1 MKLPRAILPDDHILV
16 TESVRKLLE
25 PHCEIVGTV
34 TDGHALLKAAEALK
48 PELIVLDI
56 EMPYMNGLE
65 AGRQLREMMP
75 AIKLIFVTMNE
86 DPDLAVEAM
95 RLKASGFL
103 LKTSAASELSPAIQ
117 AALQGKTYV
126 TPGIARRM
134 QEIYVRDPE
143 GTKQYQSL
151 TRREQQVLR
160 LLAKGKTMQEAA
172 AVLNVSART
181 VAFHKYRMMKKLGL
195 ERSAALIEFA
205 VKNQIVAA

>member
-25 PHCEIVGTV
+25 SHCEIVGTV

-160 LLAKGKTMQEAA
+160 LLAKGKTMKETAK
-172 AVLNVSART
+172 VLHLSPRT

-205 VKNQIVAA
+205 VKNQIAAA